1 MRSWRDRL
9 AAIPAWAW
17 LGGIVLVS
25 AAFRIWLVRG
35 MVGPFVFVDEAI
47 YSELARSLADSGSFA
62 VRELPVSG
70 YSKLYPALVAPS
82 YALFDN
88 LVDAY
93 AAAKV
98 TNAVVMSLAAVPAYL
113 LARRVA
119 SERLALLGAV
129 IAVAVPSMAYAG
141 TITTESL
148 FYPVS
153 LAFALTLVRYLERP
167 AVARLAWLVVAFGIA
182 FATRSQS
189 LAFVPAIATAPLAL
203 ALLRRRIAEL
213 RPFLPLYALGALVA
227 VAAIVLQTARGQSL
241 ADLLGAYSIVG
252 EGSYDVGQVL
262 RYWLWHLEEL
272 DLYVGIVP
280 FAALLVLVLG
290 GRRLPQRLQE
300 HVAAT
305 AALVPWSTLAV
316 GMFASRFAPDRVQ
329 DRYLFF
335 LAPLLVVCLLAWVEQ
350 AAARGRVTMALA
362 GGLALALPLVFPY
375 TRFIGEPAKSDSLG
389 LIPLWS
395 VNEHLVAGR
404 YWVTVAVVG
413 AVLVAIWLAVR
424 DWYPALVPLIVL
436 ALFVVLSRPVWSG
449 ANGFLVASRGA
460 LFQGIRQVDRDW
472 VDQRVPSG
480 AEVAV
485 LWTGRADRFTV
496 NQAEFFNRSV
506 GRVYYTDA
514 PTPGGINETMVGRS
528 LGGTRPLGTYVARD
542 GSVVDAPFAL
552 LDGSITP
559 DGVAVAR
566 DEGTGIA
573 LWRLTGPLSSRASIR
588 GLYPGDTWSG
598 GTVVWRLLRCAPGT
612 LTVSVHSD
620 PSLFTRPQRIRV
632 FATVAGTAPIAVAPI
647 EVGEYRDLELPLRP
661 GPDDTCVVRFAV
673 TPTAVPSQVIPGS
686 KDDREL
692 GLHFDA
698 FAYEAD
704 G

>member
-1 MRSWRDRL
+1 MRNRL
-9 AAIPAWAW
+9 AAIPAWVW

-70 YSKLYPALVAPS
+70 YSKLYPALIAPS
-82 YALFDN
+82 YVLHGN

-93 AAAKV
+93 AAAKA
-98 TNAVVMSLAAVPAYL
+98 TNAIAMSLSAVPAYL
-113 LARRVA
+113 LARRVV

-129 IAVAVPSMAYAG
+129 IAVAVPSMAYTG

-167 AVARLAWLVVAFGIA
+167 AISRLVWLVVALGVA

-213 RPFLPLYALGALVA
+213 RPFLPLYALGAVGAAAA
-227 VAAIVLQTARGQSL
+227 VVLQTARGQSL

-252 EGSYDVGQVL
+252 EGSYDVGRVL
-262 RYWLWHLEEL
+262 RYWLWHVEEL

-280 FAALLVLVLG
+280 FAALLVLLMR
-290 GRRLPQRLQE
+290 GRALPERLQE

-305 AALVPWSTLAV
+305 AVLVPWSTLAV
-316 GMFASRFAPDRVQ
+316 GMFASRFASDRVQ

-335 LAPLLVVCLLAWVEQ
+335 LAPLLVVCLLAWVEHSV
-350 AAARGRVTMALA
+350 ARGRVTMALA
-362 GGLALALPLVFPY
+362 GAVALALPLAFPY
-375 TRFIGEPAKSDSLG
+375 ARFIGEPAKSDSLG

-395 VNEHLVAGR
+395 ANEHLVAGR

-424 DWYPALVPLIVL
+424 DWYRALVPLVVL
-436 ALFVVLSRPVWSG
+436 ALFAVLSRPVWSG

-472 VDQRVPSG
+472 IDQRVPTG

-496 NQAEFFNRSV
+496 NQAEFFNRRV

-514 PTPGGINETMVGRS
+514 PTPGGINETSVTRSRRSGRLLS
-528 LGGTRPLGTYVARD
+528 ND
-542 GSVVDAPFAL
+542 GPVRAHYAL
-552 LDGSITP
+552 LDGSVTP
-559 DGVAVAR
+559 DGEVVAR
-566 DEGTGIA
+566 DDGTGMA
-573 LWRLTGPLSSRASIR
+573 LWRLSGPLSSRASIR
-588 GLYPGDTWSG
+588 GLYPDTWSG
-598 GTVVWRLLRCAPGT
+598 PRVRWRLLRCKPGT
-612 LTVSVHSD
+612 LTVTVHSD
-620 PSLFTRPQRIRV
+620 PSLFVEDQALGYDLPGSERSASAAATRIPATGERTSVDLRV
-632 FATVAGTAPIAVAPI
+632 EPRDGICTVNFGV
-647 EVGEYRDLELPLRP
+647 L
-661 GPDDTCVVRFAV
+661 
-673 TPTAVPSQVIPGS
+673 PTANPSEVIPGS
-686 KDDREL
+686 TDDREL